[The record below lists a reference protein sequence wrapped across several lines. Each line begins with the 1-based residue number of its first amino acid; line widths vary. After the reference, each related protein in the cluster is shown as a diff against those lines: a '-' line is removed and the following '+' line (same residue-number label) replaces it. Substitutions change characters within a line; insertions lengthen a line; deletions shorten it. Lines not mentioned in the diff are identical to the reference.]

1 MKKMDLLYGISSSL
15 LLGSCIGFVIL
26 TAISFSNGRRSLCV
40 MLLFLCISV
49 GFVHFRSNSLATR
62 GTFFVAMT
70 DLVMLSGMVLAGFLS
85 SYNVQ
90 EGHAIFGNSDV
101 TAVLVLLI
109 LSMGTFF
116 HVATAKDALPSL

>member
-1 MKKMDLLYGISSSL
+1 M
-15 LLGSCIGFVIL
+15 
-26 TAISFSNGRRSLCV
+26 
-40 MLLFLCISV
+40 
-49 GFVHFRSNSLATR
+49 
-62 GTFFVAMT
+62 AMT

>member
-1 MKKMDLLYGISSSL
+1 
-15 LLGSCIGFVIL
+15 
-26 TAISFSNGRRSLCV
+26 

-116 HVATAKDALPSL
+116 HVATAKDALPSP